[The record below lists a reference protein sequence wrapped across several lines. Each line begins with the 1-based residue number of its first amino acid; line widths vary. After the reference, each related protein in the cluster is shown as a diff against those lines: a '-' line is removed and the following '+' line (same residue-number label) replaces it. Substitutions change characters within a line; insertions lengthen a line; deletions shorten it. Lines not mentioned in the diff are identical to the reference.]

1 MNEKCRVN
9 NYGLSVKERQETEE
23 NIRQRF
29 DLMKEIKSF
38 WSHFKTVILAC
49 GPYAD
54 TLRKDQQLTQD
65 IFGKAKVI
73 STINNRN
80 VPQLSIAIRNE
91 LLREI
96 AKQVEI

>member
-1 MNEKCRVN
+1 M
-9 NYGLSVKERQETEE
+9 KE
-23 NIRQRF
+23 
-29 DLMKEIKSF
+29 KEIKSF
-38 WSHFKTVILAC
+38 WSHFETVILAC

-54 TLRKDQQLTQD
+54 ALRKDQQLTQD

-80 VPQLSIAIRNE
+80 VPQLSIAISNE

-96 AKQVEI
+96 AKQVEIKNQHTLK